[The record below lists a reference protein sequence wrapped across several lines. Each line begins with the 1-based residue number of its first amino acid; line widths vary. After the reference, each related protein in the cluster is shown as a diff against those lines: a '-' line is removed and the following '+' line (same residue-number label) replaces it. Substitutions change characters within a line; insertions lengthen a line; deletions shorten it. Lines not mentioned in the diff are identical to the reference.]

1 MLPFIPIILLIL
13 LIITI
18 VTGVYLFIKIKR
30 ATKIA
35 IKKSS
40 EITREFAAEQQ
51 QKWSQREERNKLPDT
66 LQKAYLQF
74 ETIERDLQSLPT
86 EWKSALLPVI
96 DQAHVIL
103 LAVSTKPKLSNRI
116 RPFFHHSLDSLSQFI
131 NKLKSDHHQLSD
143 VQIDKARQ
151 NITVFKADLLQHQHT
166 LNRQK
171 EFDFDVL
178 MDVIKAR
185 LKQ

>member
-1 MLPFIPIILLIL
+1 MLPLIPITLLIL
-13 LIITI
+13 LIISI

-30 ATKIA
+30 ATKIVF
-35 IKKSS
+35 KKSS
-40 EITREFAAEQQ
+40 EFTREFATEQQ
-51 QKWSQREERNKLPDT
+51 QKWSQREERNKLPNT

-74 ETIERDLQSLPT
+74 ETIERDSQDLPA
-86 EWKSALLPVI
+86 EWKIALLPVI
-96 DQAHVIL
+96 DQANVIL

-131 NKLKSDHHQLSD
+131 IKLKSDHAHLS
-143 VQIDKARQ
+143 VKQIDKARQ
-151 NITVFKADLLQHQHT
+151 NITVLKADLLQHQHT
-166 LNRQK
+166 LNKQQ

>member
-1 MLPFIPIILLIL
+1 MLPLIPLSIFLFLIF
-13 LIITI
+13 TI
-18 VTGVYLFIKIKR
+18 VTVVYLFIKIKR
-30 ATKIA
+30 AF
-35 IKKSS
+35 KKGSKF
-40 EITREFAAEQQ
+40 TREFAAEQH
-51 QKWSQREERNKLPDT
+51 QKWSQREQRKQLPDT

-74 ETIERDLQSLPT
+74 ETIERDSHDLPM

-96 DQAHVIL
+96 DQASVIL

-131 NKLKSDHHQLSD
+131 AKLKLDHQHLNAS
-143 VQIDKARQ
+143 QIEKARQ
-151 NITVFKADLLQHQHT
+151 NITVFKADLTQHQIT
-166 LNRQK
+166 LNKQQ